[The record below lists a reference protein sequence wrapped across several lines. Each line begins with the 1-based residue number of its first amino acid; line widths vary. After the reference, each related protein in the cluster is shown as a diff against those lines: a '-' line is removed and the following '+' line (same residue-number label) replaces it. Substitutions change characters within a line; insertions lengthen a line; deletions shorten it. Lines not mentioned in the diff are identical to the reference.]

1 MVVKAS
7 FQLSHFQ
14 AHNRGM
20 KCRAKC
26 AYCQK
31 AWRETET
38 QEVHLLEAVLQK
50 DEKTVSVISYICDS
64 CKEKVKTQS
73 KK

>member
-31 AWRETET
+31 AWKDTST
-38 QEVHLLEAVLQK
+38 QEVHMLEALLQK
-50 DEKTVSVISYICDS
+50 SGKTVAVISYICDG
-64 CKEKVKTQS
+64 CKEKVKSQS
-73 KK
+73 KI